1 MIVVGMHERT
11 ILPEIGKDY

>member
-1 MIVVGMHERT
+1 MIAVGMHERT